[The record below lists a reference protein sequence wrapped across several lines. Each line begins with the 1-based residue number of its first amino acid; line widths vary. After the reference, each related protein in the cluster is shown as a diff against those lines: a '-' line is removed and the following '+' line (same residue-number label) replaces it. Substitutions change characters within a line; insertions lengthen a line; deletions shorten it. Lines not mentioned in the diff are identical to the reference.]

1 MADDFTDAAKET
13 LDQAKQ
19 WAAES
24 ADRRVDDFAR
34 MVDRA
39 NNGTY
44 TAAELSDDLTAGY
57 LGALQDVARAY
68 SVMIGLG
75 TAIAGLQPKTPNPPT
90 PPGP

>member
-1 MADDFTDAAKET
+1 MADDFTDAAQET

-19 WAAES
+19 WATES

-44 TAAELSDDLTAGY
+44 TAAQLSDDLAAGY
-57 LGALQDVARAY
+57 LGALQDAARAY
-68 SVMIGLG
+68 NVMIGLG
-75 TAIAGLQPKTPNPPT
+75 TAIAGHEPKTPKSHT